1 MIAQLSGA
9 FYSIMQNL
17 RYNAAEAGVDADGIK
32 DMKLSLLRDEA
43 ESLIQKGLSNPFEVL
58 QALIEAD
65 GKVGPIVGESALRA
79 IVARVVQLK
88 SIEIGQRSGEVGT
101 STLFDAA
108 EKAAREQCRV
118 IPVRIGVPRLDE
130 ALGSGLFPGHVLG
143 IVGHEGSLKT
153 SLALHLLESNLWGS
167 KDCRALFV
175 SLDMLPDSLAFRRV
189 SRLLNIHEARARE
202 MAASGDAEYIQARE
216 EISRRDDGRLAIL
229 SAPCSISD
237 VEAAV
242 SSFLP
247 TVVLIDYIAL
257 LDVPN
262 ETDQFRALRK
272 VLQAIRRW
280 RTETKCV
287 FVLLSQM
294 SRASKAEARSGK
306 SGSHS
311 FGGSQFEQLL
321 DCEIE
326 LCLDVNPD
334 VETDIPRLVGTVT
347 KSRFGASGKSFEL
360 EYLGLAKK
368 ITGRAWRLDR
378 AKEQKPAFGQRS
390 QF

>member
-1 MIAQLSGA
+1 MIVQLSA
-9 FYSIMQNL
+9 EFYRTLQNL
-17 RYNAAEAGVDADGIK
+17 KLHSGEAGLTDVDMRT
-32 DMKLSLLRDEA
+32 MKESLIRDEA
-43 ESLIQKGLSNPFEVL
+43 EALLQKGLSNPFEIL
-58 QALIEAD
+58 QSLIEAD

-118 IPVRIGVPRLDE
+118 TPGRIGVPRLDE
-130 ALGSGLFPGHVLG
+130 SLGSGLFPGHVLG

-189 SRLLNIHEARARE
+189 SRLLNLHETRVRE
-202 MAASGDAEYIQARE
+202 MAACGDAEYIRARD
-216 EISRRDDGRLAIL
+216 EISRLDDGRLAVL
-229 SAPCSISD
+229 NAPCSISD
-237 VEAAV
+237 VEAAM

-247 TVVLIDYIAL
+247 TMMLIDYIAL

-321 DCEIE
+321 DAEIE

-334 VETDIPRLVGTVT
+334 AETDIPRLVGTVT
-347 KSRFGASGKSFEL
+347 KSRFGASGKSFEI

-390 QF
+390 AF